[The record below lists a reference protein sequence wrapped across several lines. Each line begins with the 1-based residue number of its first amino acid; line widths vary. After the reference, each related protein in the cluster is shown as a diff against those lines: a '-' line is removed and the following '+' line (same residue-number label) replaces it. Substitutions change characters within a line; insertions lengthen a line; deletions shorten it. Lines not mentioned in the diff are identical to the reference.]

1 MSLGVHLTD
10 PLTLWPSSLLWC
22 LLSCQVAEARARKKK
37 REVMAVKRAKAKA
50 AAVMANP
57 DMTEKEKM
65 AAVRKAVKAKGGEL
79 SRPGKV
85 GAEEEERGGEWW
97 E

>member
-1 MSLGVHLTD
+1 
-10 PLTLWPSSLLWC
+10 
-22 LLSCQVAEARARKKK
+22 
-37 REVMAVKRAKAKA
+37 MAVKRAKAKA

-85 GAEEEERGGEWW
+85 RDAEEGGGGRGSGG
-97 E
+97 